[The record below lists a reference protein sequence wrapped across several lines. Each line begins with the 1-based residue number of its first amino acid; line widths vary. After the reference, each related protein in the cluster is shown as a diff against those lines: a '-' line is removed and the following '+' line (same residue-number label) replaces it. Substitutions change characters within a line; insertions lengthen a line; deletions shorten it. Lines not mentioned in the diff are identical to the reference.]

1 VIKGLGL
8 REVIP
13 YVVRVIANKI
23 RRASSYS
30 EVVKLYGVLNAM
42 SLPSG
47 LYGIKEEDK
56 VLYQL
61 LSAVLWVKNLSMK

>member
-1 VIKGLGL
+1 VIKDVGL

-13 YVVRVIANKI
+13 YVVRVITNKI
-23 RRASSYS
+23 RKASSYS
-30 EVVKLYGVLNAM
+30 DVVKLYGVLNAM